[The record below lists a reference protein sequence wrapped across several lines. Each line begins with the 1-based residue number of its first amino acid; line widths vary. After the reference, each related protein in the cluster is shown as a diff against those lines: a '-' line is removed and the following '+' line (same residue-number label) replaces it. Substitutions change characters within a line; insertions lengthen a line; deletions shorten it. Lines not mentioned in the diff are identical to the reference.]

1 MDHIETPLTSS
12 ATPNI
17 ATPQPPAKINTVPG
31 ATVSSWNWATVAK
44 IMLII
49 IIISAL
55 GFNILA
61 YLAQGTDYLSKIV
74 ETIASYLP
82 GGLGRTLQLSARGTA
97 LGGEVA
103 AGTIEDVEKIVTGA
117 APSKDDASL
126 KHKDIWDKRDQNLS
140 DAIDKRQISGINTMP
155 QHEPDESDS
164 SIQNQKGKW
173 CYVGTDRGYRSCVEM
188 KDSQKCLSGKIFPSQ
203 QKCVTPDIREDPAM
217 YGGYELS
224 SKNE

>member
-1 MDHIETPLTSS
+1 MDHIETPFAST
-12 ATPNI
+12 TPNI
-17 ATPQPPAKINTVPG
+17 TTPQPPAKINTTNTITAG
-31 ATVSSWNWATVAK
+31 WNWMTIAK
-44 IMLII
+44 IMLIV

-74 ETIASYLP
+74 EMIAGYLP

-103 AGTIEDVEKIVTGA
+103 AGTIDDVQKLVTGA
-117 APSKDDASL
+117 VPMKDDISL

-140 DAIDKRQISGINTMP
+140 DAVDKRQIRGINTMP

-164 SIQNQKGKW
+164 SIQNHNGKW
-173 CYVGTDRGYRSCVEM
+173 CYVGTDRGYRSCVEI

-203 QKCVTPDIREDPAM
+203 QKCVTPDIREDPAL
-217 YGGYELS
+217 YS
-224 SKNE
+224 